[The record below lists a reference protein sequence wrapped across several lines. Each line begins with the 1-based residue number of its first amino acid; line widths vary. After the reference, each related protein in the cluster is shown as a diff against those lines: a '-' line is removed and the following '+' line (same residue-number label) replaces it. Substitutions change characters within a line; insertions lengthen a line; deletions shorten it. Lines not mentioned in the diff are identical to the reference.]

1 MKRHA
6 ALLQHS
12 REHHH
17 SLKLARLASFAADS
31 GSPEAIAQ
39 AAASILEDY
48 PETIEA
54 HFRGEEEGFL
64 QQMEAIGQHEL
75 VARTL
80 AEHARLRELCQRLHQ
95 PDAATLAE
103 FGNLLRDHVR
113 FEERELFEVA
123 QDLLYPHDA

>member
-39 AAASILEDY
+39 AAASILDDY

-54 HFRGEEEGFL
+54 HFRGEEAGVL
-64 QQMEAIGQHEL
+64 QQME
-75 VARTL
+75 ARTL
-80 AEHARLRELCQRLHQ
+80 AEHARIRELCQLLRQ
-95 PDAATLAE
+95 PDAATLAQ